1 MRNPLNLL
9 RPEYLYQPRF
19 LLKTFRRRE
28 LSQRETVK
36 LSWGLPLTVN
46 AQELIGKSIAI
57 FGVFDLPVVETL
69 WRLTEKDDLA
79 LDIGANV
86 GLMSSVLA
94 KRAQRVV
101 AFEPLPMLCER
112 LRETV
117 RAWEAVG
124 EKVTVHEMAVS
135 DVSGVAGFGYTELF
149 YMNEGL
155 AHLSDNGQMKVR
167 TTRLDDLFDSHI
179 GVMKVDVEGFEL
191 NVLRGAPQLL
201 ESRLIRDI
209 VFEEHGMLPTPVTG
223 LLESYGYRIFP
234 LAYSF
239 RSLNLKGKNRVET
252 SNYLATL
259 DADRALAR
267 LSPPGWHAFRSSD
280 L

>member
-1 MRNPLNLL
+1 MRNPFNLL
-9 RPEYLYQPRF
+9 KPEYIYQPRF
-19 LLKTFRRRE
+19 LLKTFWRRK
-28 LSQRETVK
+28 LTQRETVK

-46 AQELIGKSIAI
+46 AQELIGQSIAI

-69 WRLTEKDDLA
+69 WRLTDKDDLA

-101 AFEPLPMLCER
+101 AFEPLPMLCQR
-112 LRETV
+112 LRENV
-117 RAWEAVG
+117 RAWGAAG
-124 EKVTVHEMAVS
+124 EKVMVYEMAVS
-135 DVSGVAGFGYTELF
+135 DTSGVAGFGYTELF
-149 YMNEGL
+149 ETNEGL
-155 AHLSDNGQMKVR
+155 AHLSDKGQMQVK

-179 GVMKVDVEGFEL
+179 GVMKIDVEGFEL
-191 NVLRGAPQLL
+191 NALRGAQQLL
-201 ESRLIRDI
+201 EKHLIRDI
-209 VFEEHGMLPTPVTG
+209 VFEEHGMLPTPVTC

-234 LAYSF
+234 LAHSF
-239 RSLNLKGKNRVET
+239 RSLNLNAHKHGET

-267 LSPPGWHAFRSSD
+267 LSPTGWRVFG
-280 L
+280 

>member
-9 RPEYLYQPRF
+9 KPEYIYQPRF
-19 LLKTFRRRE
+19 LLKTFWRRR
-28 LSQRETVK
+28 LTRRETVK
-36 LSWGLPLTVN
+36 LSWGLPLIVN
-46 AQELIGKSIAI
+46 GQEIIGKGIAI

-79 LDIGANV
+79 LDVGANV

-94 KRAQRVV
+94 KRARRVV

-112 LRETV
+112 LRENV
-117 RAWEAVG
+117 EAWGAEG

-135 DVSGVAGFGYTELF
+135 DISGVAGFEYTEQF

-155 AHLSDNGQMKVR
+155 AHLSDNGEMQVK

-191 NVLRGAPQLL
+191 NVFRGAQQLL
-201 ESRLIRDI
+201 ERRSIRDI
-209 VFEEHGMLPTPVTG
+209 VFEEHGVLPTPATEM
-223 LLESYGYRIFP
+223 LNSYGYSIFH
-234 LAYSF
+234 LSHSF
-239 RSLNLKGKNRVET
+239 RSLRVSNQSNGES

-259 DADRALAR
+259 DAGRALSR
-267 LSPPGWHAFRSSD
+267 LSPPGWRALRFSEQ
-280 L
+280 